1 MPTPFVEEIEAN
13 GLSRVQP
20 YARLRAET
28 ADTASIDLGY
38 ARGPLEASASLFAS
52 NIDGAVQLRQLSA
65 DRITLAN
72 AEELTRTRGA
82 ELLLRYRWQA
92 VTLTGT
98 KVETIRYY
106 ERIGL
111 LPKPPRTSGNYRDY
125 GQVELGRLSFVRR
138 ARDLGF
144 SLDQVR
150 ALLGLSDD
158 RSRDCAEIDRI
169 AEAHL
174 REVDRKLADLAAL
187 RRELKA
193 VIDSCEGGCAA
204 DCRIIEALAP

>member
-1 MPTPFVEEIEAN
+1 MALTI
-13 GLSRVQP
+13 G
-20 YARLRAET
+20 
-28 ADTASIDLGY
+28 DLGK
-38 ARGPLEASASLFAS
+38 A
-52 NIDGAVQLRQLSA
+52 
-65 DRITLAN
+65 
-72 AEELTRTRGA
+72 TR
-82 ELLLRYRWQA
+82 
-92 VTLTGT
+92 T

-125 GQVELGRLSFVRR
+125 GQPELGRLSFIRR

-144 SLDQVR
+144 SIDQVR

-158 RSRDCAEIDRI
+158 RTRDCSEIDQI

-174 REVDRKLADLAAL
+174 LEVDRKLADLTAL

-193 VIDSCEGGCAA
+193 VIDSCDGGSVA